1 MVWMDMTTNY
11 CDIELV
17 SDNTAILRVREG
29 QNMSLERTIALSQQL
44 TKIAIPPLN
53 IIFDRLHQ
61 YSFELDALQMLKDR
75 ELFKKII
82 VVSYRAITDQ
92 MTELE
97 RHLGRED
104 LHLVHSLD
112 AAIKLCADH
121 SLEIKEA

>member
-1 MVWMDMTTNY
+1 MTTEY
-11 CDIELV
+11 CDIEIV

-29 QNMSLERTIALSQQL
+29 QNMSLERTIALSQKL
-44 TKIAIPPLN
+44 TKLVTPPLN

-75 ELFKKII
+75 ELFKNVI

-112 AAIKLCADH
+112 AAVKLCTNNTI
-121 SLEIKEA
+121 EIKEA